1 MLKPKVHAKLSVM
14 LSLLKA
20 FKLAELLALV
30 NNLFA
35 VIAIIYSPTFS
46 IKLLASLVFA
56 LGLGVFYFALRIR
69 VDIALFERWDNL
81 ETSALDDALTEINPQ
96 YQAGR
101 TLEARL
107 QGGYK
112 LFNQGLLLVLVQFC
126 MLMLAIWF
134 V

>member
-56 LGLGVFYFALRIR
+56 LGLGVFYLSLIH
-69 VDIALFERWDNL
+69 I
-81 ETSALDDALTEINPQ
+81 
-96 YQAGR
+96 
-101 TLEARL
+101 
-107 QGGYK
+107 
-112 LFNQGLLLVLVQFC
+112 
-126 MLMLAIWF
+126 
-134 V
+134 